1 METEEVG
8 DKSSERR
15 GVWSAKGFSVL
26 SRATGHARRLWVYRD
41 MVYNLIRKDFRVRYQ
56 GAALGFAWSLGNP
69 LALIVLYDVI
79 FTHVFRSNI
88 KDYVLYLFIGVV
100 SYNLF
105 SQAVLQGCESLTGAA
120 SFLQKIYFPRIL
132 VPTANVLFSLVL
144 SFAAFLVLFAVF
156 PLIGGVYHWD
166 MLLYPLALGLFIIFS
181 WGIALVFSVLHVEF
195 RDLKHLI
202 EILLMFLFWVT
213 PITFDA
219 SMIHSHIFLD
229 ILALNPLTYFFT
241 AFHDLLYSGR
251 IPSLSTWALMAVFA
265 AITAT
270 AGVSLFRVKAAQLI
284 ELL

>member
-1 METEEVG
+1 MHLRGCEVLAP
-8 DKSSERR
+8 KRCPVLR
-15 GVWSAKGFSVL
+15 GISA
-26 SRATGHARRLWVYRD
+26 HAQRLWVYRD

-69 LALIVLYDVI
+69 LALIILYDVI

-105 SQAVLQGCESLTGAA
+105 SQAVLQGCESLTGAS

-144 SFAAFLVLFAVF
+144 SIAAFLVLFAVF
-156 PLIGGVYHWD
+156 PLIGGVYHWN
-166 MLLYPLALGLFIIFS
+166 MLLYPFALGLFIIFS

-213 PITFDA
+213 PITFDV
-219 SMIHSHIFLD
+219 SMIHSHLFRSI
-229 ILALNPLTYFFT
+229 IALNPLTYFFT
-241 AFHDLLYSGR
+241 AFHDLLFSGR
-251 IPSLSTWALMAVFA
+251 IPSPSTWGLMVLFA

-270 AGVSLFRVKAAQLI
+270 VGVSLFRVKAAQLI

>member
-1 METEEVG
+1 MF
-8 DKSSERR
+8 KQL
-15 GVWSAKGFSVL
+15 SA
-26 SRATGHARRLWVYRD
+26 HAQRLWVYRD

-69 LALIVLYDVI
+69 LALIILYDVI
-79 FTHVFRSNI
+79 FTHVFRANI
-88 KDYVLYLFIGVV
+88 KDYVLYIFIGVV

-144 SFAAFLVLFAVF
+144 SIAAFLVLFAVF
-156 PLIGGVYHWD
+156 PLIGGVYRWN
-166 MLLYPLALGLFIIFS
+166 MLLYPFALLLFIIFS

-202 EILLMFLFWVT
+202 EILLMFVFWVT

-219 SMIHSHIFLD
+219 QMIHSHIFRT

-241 AFHDLLYSGR
+241 AFHDLLYSGHT
-251 IPSLSTWALMAVFA
+251 PSLSTWGLMATFA
-265 AITAT
+265 TMTAT
-270 AGVSLFRVKAAQLI
+270 AGALLFRAKASKLI